1 MRRPGGRHR
10 IEYSRPCSRS
20 GCLADEV
27 GRVVGAAAPGIHRQ
41 LRIGAQGAGAV
52 DGTNLPPRL
61 IDSLTAG
68 DVETVSVN
76 SADWRGI
83 ALPAGN
89 PFTAEVPARLAMNLG
104 VDREAI
110 VRDVLR
116 GYGRQASTPVAEA
129 YGAAYTLQE
138 ILTVKS
144 DDVSGRTKIY
154 ESLVKGDNSLQ
165 AGTPQSFNVL
175 MKEMQSLCLDVRL
188 RGDVG
193 GL

>member
-1 MRRPGGRHR
+1 MYAYTPDDN
-10 IEYSRPCSRS
+10 SR
-20 GCLADEV
+20 
-27 GRVVGAAAPGIHRQ
+27 
-41 LRIGAQGAGAV
+41 AQSMASGAV

-129 YGAAYTLQE
+129 YGAAYNPDAQYDFDAGEATDMLDAAGWRVGSNGIRE
-138 ILTVKS
+138 KTVPERRS
-144 DDVSGRTKIY
+144 SFCTTPRTRCAVIWR
-154 ESLVKGDNSLQ
+154 SP
-165 AGTPQSFNVL
+165 TRP
-175 MKEMQSLCLDVRL
+175 R
-188 RGDVG
+188 
-193 GL
+193 